1 MAEEKKNSAVTV
13 LEPRPASLFQQM
25 EREFEEMRRRM
36 WDLFRRPFT
45 PLAPRLLTTEAA
57 WMPTVDVYEANGNLV
72 IEAELPGVKKEDIS
86 VTYADGILTIEGQ
99 RKEEKEVKEARYYA
113 SERFTGAFSR
123 SFAVPEGID
132 PSKISAEYKDGVL
145 KVQVPLPAE
154 AKAQPTKIAVKG

>member
-1 MAEEKKNSAVTV
+1 MAEEKKDRSITV
-13 LEPRPASLFQQM
+13 LEPRSISLFQQM

-45 PLAPRLLTTEAA
+45 PLTPRLLTTEIS
-57 WMPTVDVYEANGNLV
+57 WSPTVDVYEADGKLV
-72 IEAELPGVKKEDIS
+72 IEAELPGVKKEDVS
-86 VTYADGILTIEGQ
+86 VTYADGILTIEGE
-99 RKEEKEVKEARYYA
+99 RKEEKEVKGARYYA

-132 PSKISAEYKDGVL
+132 PNKISAEYKDGVL